1 MGTKLVIF
9 ILCGILVVITLV
21 TRNYYLLAISFLS
34 LIVLL
39 IYYFTKNNKDLIK
52 FSNQKDF
59 GELSFEIQHKWYE
72 SQIIM
77 FPTILCLSLIIIYF
91 KSYQNL
97 NTILTLQIF
106 SILFFVI
113 SFSLLDHFQR
123 RKKNLYKIIIS
134 DKELI
139 FLEEITW
146 NFNIQELK
154 RVILTG
160 NEKQLWV
167 ESRWSKFTFNL
178 DKLKETDK
186 NRFILLIKSIAIKN
200 KILINN
206 ILEQVT

>member
-1 MGTKLVIF
+1 M
-9 ILCGILVVITLV
+9 
-21 TRNYYLLAISFLS
+21 
-34 LIVLL
+34 

-72 SQIIM
+72 SHIIM

-154 RVILTG
+154 L
-160 NEKQLWV
+160 
-167 ESRWSKFTFNL
+167 S
-178 DKLKETDK
+178 
-186 NRFILLIKSIAIKN
+186 LIHI
-200 KILINN
+200 
-206 ILEQVT
+206 